1 MSAEQKAQQDFCRET
16 LNNVQSLIGRMDLKA
31 GVVLTVASLLS
42 AAIYAL
48 GSCFF
53 SKGVYPQYL
62 CRFLVGAVIIYFLL
76 FAYILWEATRVFIAR
91 TAMMGNYSGALQMLY
106 PLLILKTFKSDKD
119 YAEKSANLSHQDIL
133 ADYANQIMEC
143 SNIYRLKHQ
152 HVNRA
157 IRTLAVLLIPW
168 FIFVVFVTLHLFLSV
183 PSAA

>member
-1 MSAEQKAQQDFCRET
+1 MSAEQKAQQDFCKET

-31 GVVLTVASLLS
+31 GVVLTIASLLS

-62 CRFLVGAVIIYFLL
+62 CRFLVGALIIYFLL

-91 TAMMGNYSGALQMLY
+91 TAMMGNYSGAPQMLY

-157 IRTLAVLLIPW
+157 ITGLAILLIPW
-168 FIFVVFVTLHLFLSV
+168 FGFVISVTLYLFHL
-183 PSAA
+183 